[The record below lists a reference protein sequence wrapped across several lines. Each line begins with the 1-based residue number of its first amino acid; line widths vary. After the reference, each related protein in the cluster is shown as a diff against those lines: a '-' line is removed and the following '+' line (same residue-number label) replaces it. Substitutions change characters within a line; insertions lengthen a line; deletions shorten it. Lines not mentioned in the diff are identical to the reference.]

1 MIELTEVIAAT
12 IERDPTITT
21 RGQAINRLRD
31 LGLTDFGLFL
41 ISMPDPR
48 YPKLSRLLPAMA
60 SEEVQRNWTGNAGT
74 GLLRQT
80 SAFVRALS
88 FNYGR
93 ITGKDISDA
102 SILDFGCGYGR
113 ILRLMWFFAPESMV
127 YAVDPWDQSLA
138 ECHKCGLTV
147 NLAQSDY
154 YPTSLPLD
162 RRQFDLIFAFS
173 VFTHTSERATCAS
186 LMTLRRY
193 ISPTGLLAITVRP
206 VEYWQVCP
214 AGSSDR
220 RAAAMVRHRTDGYA
234 FLPHDRPA
242 INGDVP
248 YGETS
253 MTLAWL
259 GGNFPQWRI
268 AGLDRSLEDDLQL
281 YLFLT
286 PA

>member
-1 MIELTEVIAAT
+1 MIELTRQIADR
-12 IERDPTITT
+12 IEGDPAITT

-31 LGLTDFGLFL
+31 LGLTDFGLCL

-60 SEEVQRNWTGNAGT
+60 SEEVQRSWTGNAGT

-93 ITGKDISDA
+93 ITGKDIGDA

-113 ILRLMWFFAPESMV
+113 MLRLMWFFAPESMV
-127 YAVDPWDQSLA
+127 YGVDPWDQSLA
-138 ECHKCGLTV
+138 ECRKCGLTV
-147 NLAQSDY
+147 NLTQSEY
-154 YPTSLPLD
+154 YPASLPVD
-162 RRQFDLIFAFS
+162 RHQFDLIFAFS
-173 VFTHTSERATCAS
+173 VFTHTSERATRAG

-193 ISPTGLLAITVRP
+193 IAPTGLLAITVRP

-214 AGSSDR
+214 AGSSDAQV
-220 RAAAMVRHRTDGYA
+220 AAVERHRTDGYA

-242 INGDVP
+242 IDGDVP

-259 GGNFPQWRI
+259 RRNFPQWQI
-268 AGLDRSLEDDLQL
+268 VVVDRSLDDELQL
-281 YLFLT
+281 YVFLT